1 MPRLLPLLGD
11 AARNGQGHAGRRQ
24 RQRRAGRLTRGFDID
39 AELLVLLG
47 GERRRNRLAPLRL
60 EVTDIFA
67 VDRLALVRGRIGTR
81 DVELLVLH
89 EIVIA
94 VAAVRLAP
102 SRKPRAAA
110 GDQIAGFIA
119 GQALGLRPLDTIFV
133 IARPNRR
140 WAGEKEN

>member
-11 AARNGQGHAGRRQ
+11 AARNGQRHAGRCQ

-60 EVTDIFA
+60 EVADIFA
-67 VDRLALVRGRIGTR
+67 VDRLPFVRRRIGTR

-110 GDQIAGFIA
+110 GDQIAGFISRP
-119 GQALGLRPLDTIFV
+119 ALGPPPPGTILLTP
-133 IARPNRR
+133 R
-140 WAGEKEN
+140 

>member
-1 MPRLLPLLGD
+1 MSTRSFSFCWVAS
-11 AARNGQGHAGRRQ
+11 AA
-24 RQRRAGRLTRGFDID
+24 
-39 AELLVLLG
+39 E
-47 GERRRNRLAPLRL
+47 
-60 EVTDIFA
+60 IFA
-67 VDRLALVRGRIGTR
+67 VDRLAFVRGRIGTR

-133 IARPNRR
+133 IARQIRR
-140 WAGEKEN
+140 WPGKKPHHDERNGSRRGCGRHQPDALAIP